1 MAAEKTGTDQPA
13 GSFHGLRPKR
23 GESAK
28 EFALRAVEADRQA
41 RPIPTDVEVIAQ
53 GVDPLPSVWEEAD
66 ADDVVQL
73 RRVTPV
79 TMVNSVT
86 GETIQ
91 IKGYLED
98 IPPGMTLPYIQKKY
112 GGGLYFIQR
121 RTGNRFLGLKRIEI
135 SGPPRCPEESGAPEA
150 AATEAPAGGGAV
162 IDGVDIGGSNA
173 QWEATMQRLL
183 ATKKLL
189 SDDGSINEML
199 LRLLMENR
207 GPSVTDLVGQMG
219 AVISGVREML
229 PQGDGGGGTGLMD
242 LGGKLLDT
250 VKHLADK
257 RSPAPG
263 PGRIASNPQTLAL
276 PAAGQVETTNG
287 KEPEAMPDKPDTKT
301 IAGVAIAN
309 LIAAFQLDPPKEP
322 ERVVVMLDS
331 VLELDRET
339 RAGLVQHRELLFD
352 MAETQLSEYF
362 ENLPGKRA
370 EFSTYYD
377 QVFTSFTDPGREA
390 VTL

>member
-1 MAAEKTGTDQPA
+1 MAAEKTGTDQSA

-28 EFALRAVEADRQA
+28 EFALRTIEADRQA
-41 RPIPTDVEVIAQ
+41 RPIPTDVEIIAQ
-53 GVDPLPSVWEEAD
+53 GVDPLPSVWEEAEP
-66 ADDVVQL
+66 DDVVQL

-79 TMVNSVT
+79 TMVNSKT

-91 IKGYLED
+91 IKGFLED
-98 IPPGMTLPYIQKKY
+98 IPPGCTLAYVQQKY
-112 GGGLYFIQR
+112 GGGLYFVQR
-121 RTGNRFLGLKRIEI
+121 RSGNTFLGLKRIEI
-135 SGPPRCPEESGAPEA
+135 SGPPRCPEEPGAPEA

-162 IDGVDIGGSNA
+162 VDGVNLDGSNA
-173 QWEATMQRLL
+173 QWEATMQRLI

-189 SDDGSINEML
+189 SDDGSQINETL
-199 LRLLMENR
+199 LKLLIESR
-207 GPSVTDLVGQMG
+207 GPSVIDLVGQMG
-219 AVISGVREML
+219 SVISGVRDML
-229 PQGDGGGGTGLMD
+229 PQGDGGGTGLMD

-250 VKHLADK
+250 VRHLSDK
-257 RSPAPG
+257 RSRAPG

-276 PAAGQVETTNG
+276 PAAGQVETNNR
-287 KEPEAMPDKPDTKT
+287 KEPEAMPEKPDTKT

-322 ERVVVMLDS
+322 ERVVVMLDN
-331 VLELDRET
+331 VLGLDRET
-339 RAGLVQHRELLFD
+339 RAGLVQHRDLLFD

-362 ENLPGKRA
+362 ADLPEKRA
-370 EFSTYYD
+370 EFTTYYG
-377 QVFTSFTDPGREA
+377 QVFDSFTDPAREA